1 MQKAPAMKWIF
12 YLLMLG
18 LAPVWA
24 QPALIPSDQIE
35 SVREQKQ
42 PFFLDVRSA
51 EEIQRLGTLADYYNI
66 PLEELEQRLDELPR
80 DRPILTA

>member
-1 MQKAPAMKWIF
+1 MKWILF
-12 YLLMLG
+12 FLLG
-18 LAPVWA
+18 LIPVWA
-24 QPALIPSDQIE
+24 QPAVVPADQIE

-42 PFFLDVRSA
+42 PYFLDVRSA
-51 EEIQRLGTLADYYNI
+51 EEIQRLGTLPDYHNI